1 MHVSRLRK
9 SVGLCCHAAALGFIF
24 GAVHAPAQ
32 TTRTWNGSVNSDW
45 FNPTNWIPAG
55 VPATNDIV
63 NVTNGTVNL
72 TAPVTIAGQLNW
84 SAGTFTGNPMTIAS
98 NGVMNVNC
106 TATLFLENA
115 LTNAGTITLSNNS
128 GTLWVIN
135 NNGAPYAGLIENL
148 SGALFDI
155 QNDQT
160 MLNDAGAT
168 AYFHNAGTLRKSGTT
183 GATYISIPLINSGS
197 VTGLQGTLNF
207 NGGGTLA
214 GNFTA
219 ASGAAITFSGG
230 YFTNS
235 TPVAINGPGTF
246 QLTGNASLTLLAD
259 AIANLPLVGGTVY
272 LGPAFQGGTITNL
285 TISGATLAGTNT
297 VTGTF
302 NWNSGTI
309 AGGPLTIASNAAMN
323 INAVNTLY
331 LQNPLTN
338 WGTVTWTNTGSLGDL
353 NVLNNNGAPY
363 AGLIENLP
371 GALFDIQCDQSLVN
385 NAGATAYFHNLGTL
399 RKSAKSGIT
408 SFQIPIINSGLVTG
422 LQGTLSFGGGGTLA
436 GTFAAATNATINFSG
451 GNFTNSGPVSI
462 IGPGIVQLSA
472 NAALIL
478 LADAIPNLPLVGGT
492 VHLGPAFQ
500 GGTITNL
507 TLSGATLTGTNT
519 VTGTFN
525 WNSGA
530 IAGGPLTIASN
541 AVMNINAVNTLYLEN
556 PLTNWGTVTW
566 TNTGFLGDLDVLNNN
581 DLPYAGLIENLPGA
595 LFDIQCDHVLFNNA
609 GAAAYFHNAGTLRKS
624 ANSGTTQF
632 DIPIINSG
640 LVTGLQGT
648 LSFGGGGILAG
659 TFADATNATIN
670 FSVGSFTN
678 SGPVS
683 IDGPGPIQLTGGNL
697 WLLTDEI
704 ANLPLAGGTVS
715 LGPAFQGGTITNLT
729 IAGATLAGTNI
740 VTGTFNWN
748 NGTIAGG
755 PLTIDSN
762 GVMNINA
769 STTLYLENPLTN
781 WGTVTWT
788 NTGFLG
794 DLDVLNNNGLP
805 YAGLIENLPGALF
818 DIQCDHSLFNN
829 AGSTAYFHNLGLLQ
843 KSAKSGTTGVSLP
856 VTNSGTIASLKGNL
870 AFSGGFTPVGG
881 SLLFGL
887 SSSSSFGVM
896 SISGNATLGGTVGVL
911 WLNGFVPASG
921 NAFTVLNYG
930 SYSGIFTNVTVPPSA
945 AVWLTNY
952 GPTSFTMSVASIN
965 KLAFTTQPVGGKL
978 TNIIIAPVVVQIA
991 DPSNNPVAVSG
1002 VPITMAIN
1010 SGAGIINGT
1019 LTQNTDST
1027 GKSTFGDLSFSAI
1040 GTKTL
1045 RATSSGLTTAISVP
1059 FQIVPLI
1066 GLQWTGAGF
1075 LIQLNGTNSLAPVII
1090 YASTNLSSWIPIYTN
1105 APTNGPIQ
1113 FLDAS
1118 ATNYRARF
1126 YHTSEY

>member
-1 MHVSRLRK
+1 M
-9 SVGLCCHAAALGFIF
+9 CCRVAALAFIF
-24 GAVHAPAQ
+24 GAVHASAQ
-32 TTRTWNGSVNSDW
+32 TTRTWNGSISSDW

-98 NGVMNVNC
+98 NGVMNANC

-135 NNGAPYAGLIENL
+135 NNGVPYAGLIENL
-148 SGALFDI
+148 PGALFDI

-197 VTGLQGTLNF
+197 VTGLQGTLTF

-214 GNFTA
+214 GTYTA
-219 ASGAAITFSGG
+219 AGGAAIYFSGG

-235 TPVAINGPGTF
+235 SSVAINGPGTV
-246 QLTGNASLTLLAD
+246 QLVGNGNLTLLAD
-259 AIANLPLVGGTVY
+259 AIANLALAGGTVY

-297 VTGTF
+297 V
-302 NWNSGTI
+302 SGTLNYSNGVV
-309 AGGPLTIASNAAMN
+309 AGGPLTVAGHGVLN
-323 INAVNTLY
+323 INGSSGLS
-331 LQNPLTN
+331 LESPLTN
-338 WGTVTWTNTGSLGDL
+338 SGTVTWSGSGSVD
-353 NVLNNNGAPY
+353 VLNNNGLPY
-363 AGLIENLP
+363 AGLIENLG
-371 GALFDIQCDQSLVN
+371 GAVFDIQCDQILEN
-385 NAGATAYFHNLGTL
+385 NAGTTAYFHNAGTL

-408 SFQIPIINSGLVTG
+408 SFDIPIINSGLVMG
-422 LQGTLSFGGGGTLA
+422 LQGTLSFGGGGILA

-451 GNFTNSGPVSI
+451 GNFTNSGPVSM
-462 IGPGIVQLSA
+462 IGPGTFELSA
-472 NAALIL
+472 NAGLIL

-525 WNSGA
+525 WNNGT

-581 DLPYAGLIENLPGA
+581 GVPYAGLIENLPGA

-640 LVTGLQGT
+640 LVMGLQGT

-683 IDGPGPIQLTGGNL
+683 IDGPGPIQLTGGIL

-704 ANLPLAGGTVS
+704 SNLPLTGGTVN
-715 LGPAFQGGTITNLT
+715 LGPNFQQNGAITNLT

-829 AGSTAYFHNLGLLQ
+829 AGSTAYFHNLGTLQ
-843 KSAKSGTTGVSLP
+843 KSAKSGTTGISLP

-870 AFSGGFTPVGG
+870 SFSGGFTPVGG
-881 SLLFGL
+881 ALLFGL
-887 SSSSSFGVM
+887 SNSNSLGVM

-921 NAFTVLNYG
+921 NSFTVLNYG
-930 SYSGIFTNVTVPPSA
+930 SYTGIFTNVTVPPSA

-965 KLAFTTQPVGGKL
+965 KLGFTTQPVGGKL
-978 TNIIIAPVVVQIA
+978 TNIIIAPVIVQLE
-991 DPSNNPVAVSG
+991 DPSNNPVTISG
-1002 VPITMAIN
+1002 VPITVSVN

-1019 LTQNTDST
+1019 LTQSTDLT
-1027 GKSTFGDLSFSAI
+1027 GKSTFSDLSFSAI
-1040 GTKTL
+1040 GPKTL

-1066 GLQWTGAGF
+1066 GLQWTATGF
-1075 LIQLNGTNSLAPVII
+1075 LVQLNGTNSLAPVII

-1113 FLDAS
+1113 FLDTS